1 MDAAER
7 IVVPVGQ
14 YGGAVVR
21 ETTGTTGYAIRRGHM
36 VFVMSRQ
43 QATLWMEAHGRTA
56 ELGRTAWT
64 RSTIVDR
71 RTDDATRADAEVWFG
86 DLVAL
91 GLLAEIDPDGPDA
104 MSFARTYRLLPAAGG
119 KGNTPADP
127 FRFRAGHLP
136 YRTVNLSWNEVRLW
150 REGYQEPTLWDA
162 CVARAAAEERVGYRL
177 YQHKLLTE
185 TLKSLHYMLALRL
198 SYVDRARRDDEGSDQ

>member
-1 MDAAER
+1 MGAAER

-14 YGGAVVR
+14 YGGAVTR
-21 ETTGTTGYAIRRGHM
+21 ETTGTTGYAIRRGRM
-36 VFVMSRQ
+36 VFTMSWQ

-64 RSTIVDR
+64 RSTIIDR
-71 RTDDATRADAEVWFG
+71 RTDDATPADAETWFG

-91 GLLAEIDPDGPDA
+91 GLLAEIDPDGPEA
-104 MSFARTYRLLPAAGG
+104 VSFAHTYRLLPAAGG
-119 KGNTPADP
+119 KGNTPEDP

-150 REGYQEPTLWDA
+150 REGYQQPTLWDA
-162 CVARAAAEERVGYRL
+162 CMARAAAEERVGYRL
-177 YQHKLLTE
+177 DPHRLLTE
-185 TLKSLHYMLALRL
+185 TLKSLHHMLALRL
-198 SYVDRARRDDEGSDQ
+198 TYVDRARHEDGGSDL